1 MSIIQNFSGCWSCL
15 QPVFYWWVHVLW
27 QVFSPWALE
36 WSLQSCSQYFA
47 PFFFFFFFGQLVFCF
62 LSLKNIPVKVR
73 NVVTAC
79 TWRLKSTHAILFLLQ
94 VAFLMLSKQ
103 TIFPTLLQL
112 LSQEWMILKS
122 LITTCLLQ
130 IRYVHCNSFKMLS

>member
-1 MSIIQNFSGCWSCL
+1 MLKLFLAC
-15 QPVFYWWVHVLW
+15 VLLMGPCIVIG
-27 QVFSPWALE
+27 VFSLGLGMKFAK
-36 WSLQSCSQYFA
+36 LQSIFLPC
-47 PFFFFFFFGQLVFCF
+47 FFFFGQLVFCF
-62 LSLKNIPVKVR
+62 LSLKNIPVTVR
-73 NVVTAC
+73 NVVIAC
-79 TWRLKSTHAILFLLQ
+79 TWRPKYTHAILFLLQ

>member
-1 MSIIQNFSGCWSCL
+1 MLKLFATC
-15 QPVFYWWVHVLW
+15 VLLMGPCIVTG
-27 QVFSPWALE
+27 VFSLGLGMKFAK
-36 WSLQSCSQYFA
+36 LQSIFLPC
-47 PFFFFFFFGQLVFCF
+47 FFFFGQIVFCF
-62 LSLKNIPVKVR
+62 FSLKNIPVKVR
-73 NVVTAC
+73 NVVIAC
-79 TWRLKSTHAILFLLQ
+79 TWRLKYTHAILFLLQ

>member
-1 MSIIQNFSGCWSCL
+1 MLKLFAAC
-15 QPVFYWWVHVLW
+15 VLLMGPYIVIG
-27 QVFSPWALE
+27 VFSLGLGMKFAK
-36 WSLQSCSQYFA
+36 LQSIFFPC
-47 PFFFFFFFGQLVFCF
+47 FFFFWTACLFF
-62 LSLKNIPVKVR
+62 LSFKNIPVKVR
-73 NVVTAC
+73 NVVIAC
-79 TWRLKSTHAILFLLQ
+79 TWRLKYTHAILFLLQ